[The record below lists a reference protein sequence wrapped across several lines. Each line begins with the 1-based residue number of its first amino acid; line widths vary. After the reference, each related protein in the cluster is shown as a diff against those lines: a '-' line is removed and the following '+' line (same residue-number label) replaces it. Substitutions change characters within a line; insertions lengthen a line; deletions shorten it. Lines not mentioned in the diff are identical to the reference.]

1 MPIQVWLARMERP
14 LTEQEYG
21 DMMALLPDARRER
34 LEKLP
39 KEKHQEVLCAYLLL
53 RMALWE
59 QRGWRDLPRIGVD
72 ELGKPFFPDHPDTHF
87 SLSHTAGAAAAALA
101 DTPVGVDIE
110 RVRPVSV
117 RAMERIAGVRT
128 EAAFFRS
135 WVRREARVKRT
146 GSGIVTMMRTEAPLN
161 RGEFY
166 YEVDSFHGYA
176 AGVAAGQPEPPQP
189 VGVPY
194 TGSPGMVFKAF
205 FLAEKFGIQIAE
217 ALIDNFDL
225 A

>member
-21 DMMALLPDARRER
+21 DMIALLPDARRER

-59 QRGWRDLPRIGVD
+59 QRGWRDLPRIEVD

-135 WVRREARVKRT
+135 WVRREARVKRDRDHDAD
-146 GSGIVTMMRTEAPLN
+146 GSAAEPGGVLLRGGCLSWLRGGCCCRTAGAAAAGAPSDAGPAPLT
-161 RGEFY
+161 
-166 YEVDSFHGYA
+166 A
-176 AGVAAGQPEPPQP
+176 
-189 VGVPY
+189 
-194 TGSPGMVFKAF
+194 
-205 FLAEKFGIQIAE
+205 
-217 ALIDNFDL
+217 
-225 A
+225 

>member
-1 MPIQVWLARMERP
+1 MNWENPFSRTIRIPISASA
-14 LTEQEYG
+14 T
-21 DMMALLPDARRER
+21 R
-34 LEKLP
+34 L
-39 KEKHQEVLCAYLLL
+39 
-53 RMALWE
+53 
-59 QRGWRDLPRIGVD
+59 GPR
-72 ELGKPFFPDHPDTHF
+72 
-87 SLSHTAGAAAAALA
+87 
-101 DTPVGVDIE
+101 TPVGVDIE

-166 YEVDSFHGYA
+166 YEVDAFHGYA

-189 VGVPY
+189 VHRL
-194 TGSPGMVFKAF
+194 M
-205 FLAEKFGIQIAE
+205 LDQ
-217 ALIDNFDL
+217 LL
-225 A
+225 

>member
-1 MPIQVWLARMERP
+1 MPIQVWLARMERS

-59 QRGWRDLPRIGVD
+59 QCGWRDLPRIEVD

-87 SLSHTAGAAAAALA
+87 SLSHTAGAAAAVLA

-128 EAAFFRS
+128 EAALLSELGPAGGPCQAHRQ
-135 WVRREARVKRT
+135 RDRDHDAD
-146 GSGIVTMMRTEAPLN
+146 GSAAEP
-161 RGEFY
+161 GEFY
-166 YEVDSFHGYA
+166 YEVDAFHGYA

-189 VGVPY
+189 VHRL
-194 TGSPGMVFKAF
+194 M
-205 FLAEKFGIQIAE
+205 LDQ
-217 ALIDNFDL
+217 LL
-225 A
+225 

>member
-135 WVRREARVKRT
+135 WVRREARDHDADGSAAEPRRVLLRGGLLSWLRGGRCCRT
-146 GSGIVTMMRTEAPLN
+146 AGAAAAGAPSDAGPAPLT
-161 RGEFY
+161 
-166 YEVDSFHGYA
+166 A
-176 AGVAAGQPEPPQP
+176 
-189 VGVPY
+189 
-194 TGSPGMVFKAF
+194 
-205 FLAEKFGIQIAE
+205 
-217 ALIDNFDL
+217 
-225 A
+225 

>member
-1 MPIQVWLARMERP
+1 MEKQTNMEGKYADP
-14 LTEQEYG
+14 G
-21 DMMALLPDARRER
+21 MAGQNGTVADGTGIRRYDGPSAGRGRER

-59 QRGWRDLPRIGVD
+59 QRGWRDLPRIEVD
-72 ELGKPFFPDHPDTHF
+72 ELGKPFFPDYPDTHF

-166 YEVDSFHGYA
+166 YEVDAFHGYA

-189 VGVPY
+189 VHRL
-194 TGSPGMVFKAF
+194 M
-205 FLAEKFGIQIAE
+205 LDQ
-217 ALIDNFDL
+217 LL
-225 A
+225 

>member
-21 DMMALLPDARRER
+21 DMMALLPDARQER

-59 QRGWRDLPRIGVD
+59 QRGWRDLPRIEGD
-72 ELGKPFFPDHPDTHF
+72 ELGKPFFPDHPDTYF

-135 WVRREARVKRT
+135 WVRREARAKR
-146 GSGIVTMMRTEAPLN
+146 SGAGVGTMLASETPLQP
-161 RGEFY
+161 GERFY
-166 YEVDSFHGYA
+166 FLDTFPGYV
-176 AGVAAGQPEPPQP
+176 AGVATRDGGPPGQVRKYSLDEMM
-189 VGVPY
+189 G
-194 TGSPGMVFKAF
+194 
-205 FLAEKFGIQIAE
+205 
-217 ALIDNFDL
+217 
-225 A
+225 

>member
-1 MPIQVWLARMERP
+1 
-14 LTEQEYG
+14 
-21 DMMALLPDARRER
+21 MMALLPDARRER

-59 QRGWRDLPRIGVD
+59 QRGWRDLPRIEVD

-110 RVRPVSV
+110 RVRTVSV

-146 GSGIVTMMRTEAPLN
+146 GSGIVTMMRMEAPLN

-166 YEVDSFHGYA
+166 YEVDAFHGYA
-176 AGVAAGQPEPPQP
+176 AGVATGQPEPPQP
-189 VGVPY
+189 VHRL
-194 TGSPGMVFKAF
+194 M
-205 FLAEKFGIQIAE
+205 LDQ
-217 ALIDNFDL
+217 LL
-225 A
+225 

>member
-59 QRGWRDLPRIGVD
+59 QRGWRDLPRIEVD
-72 ELGKPFFPDHPDTHF
+72 ELGKPFFPDYPDTHF
-87 SLSHTAGAAAAALA
+87 SLSHTAGAAAAVLA

-117 RAMERIAGVRT
+117 RAMEQIAGVRT

-135 WVRREARVKRT
+135 WVRREARAKR
-146 GSGIVTMMRTEAPLN
+146 SGAGVGTMLASETPLQP
-161 RGEFY
+161 GERFY
-166 YEVDSFHGYA
+166 FLDTFPGYV
-176 AGVAAGQPEPPQP
+176 AGVATRDGGPPGQVRKYSLDEMM
-189 VGVPY
+189 G
-194 TGSPGMVFKAF
+194 
-205 FLAEKFGIQIAE
+205 
-217 ALIDNFDL
+217 
-225 A
+225 

>member
-1 MPIQVWLARMERP
+1 
-14 LTEQEYG
+14 
-21 DMMALLPDARRER
+21 MMALLPDARRER

-59 QRGWRDLPRIGVD
+59 QRGWRDLPRIEVD
-72 ELGKPFFPDHPDTHF
+72 ELGKPFFPDHPDIHF

-128 EAAFFRS
+128 EAAFFGP
-135 WVRREARVKRT
+135 
-146 GSGIVTMMRTEAPLN
+146 GSGGGPCQAHRQRVREPDADGSAAEPGGVLLRGGCLSWLRGGCCCRTA
-161 RGEFY
+161 GAA
-166 YEVDSFHGYA
+166 A
-176 AGVAAGQPEPPQP
+176 AGAPSDAGPTPL
-189 VGVPY
+189 
-194 TGSPGMVFKAF
+194 TA
-205 FLAEKFGIQIAE
+205 
-217 ALIDNFDL
+217 
-225 A
+225 

>member
-59 QRGWRDLPRIGVD
+59 QRGWRDLPRIEVD
-72 ELGKPFFPDHPDTHF
+72 ELGKPFFPDHPDIHF

-135 WVRREARVKRT
+135 WVRREARAKR
-146 GSGIVTMMRTEAPLN
+146 SGAGVGTMLASETPLQP
-161 RGEFY
+161 GERFY
-166 YEVDSFHGYA
+166 FLDTFPGYV
-176 AGVAAGQPEPPQP
+176 AGVATRDGGPPGQVRKYSLDEMM
-189 VGVPY
+189 G
-194 TGSPGMVFKAF
+194 
-205 FLAEKFGIQIAE
+205 
-217 ALIDNFDL
+217 
-225 A
+225 

>member
-135 WVRREARVKRT
+135 WAGGPCQAHRQRDRDHDADGSAAEPGGVLLRGGCLSWLRGGCCCRT
-146 GSGIVTMMRTEAPLN
+146 AGAAAAGAPSDAGPAPLT
-161 RGEFY
+161 
-166 YEVDSFHGYA
+166 A
-176 AGVAAGQPEPPQP
+176 
-189 VGVPY
+189 
-194 TGSPGMVFKAF
+194 
-205 FLAEKFGIQIAE
+205 
-217 ALIDNFDL
+217 
-225 A
+225 

>member
-21 DMMALLPDARRER
+21 DMMAILPDARRER

-59 QRGWRDLPRIGVD
+59 QRGWRDLPRIEVD
-72 ELGKPFFPDHPDTHF
+72 ELGKPFFPDYPDTHF

-101 DTPVGVDIE
+101 DMPVGVDIE

-189 VGVPY
+189 VRRL
-194 TGSPGMVFKAF
+194 M
-205 FLAEKFGIQIAE
+205 LDQ
-217 ALIDNFDL
+217 LL
-225 A
+225 

>member
-1 MPIQVWLARMERP
+1 MPIQVWLARMERS

-59 QRGWRDLPRIGVD
+59 QCGWRDLPRIEVD

-87 SLSHTAGAAAAALA
+87 SLSHTAGAAAAVLA

-117 RAMERIAGVRT
+117 R
-128 EAAFFRS
+128 
-135 WVRREARVKRT
+135 ARVKRT

-166 YEVDSFHGYA
+166 YEVDAFHGYA

-189 VGVPY
+189 VHRL
-194 TGSPGMVFKAF
+194 M
-205 FLAEKFGIQIAE
+205 LDQ
-217 ALIDNFDL
+217 LL
-225 A
+225 

>member
-21 DMMALLPDARRER
+21 DMMAILPDARRER

-59 QRGWRDLPRIGVD
+59 QRGWRDLPRIEVD
-72 ELGKPFFPDHPDTHF
+72 ELGKPFFPDYPDTHF
-87 SLSHTAGAAAAALA
+87 SLSHTAGAAAAVLA
-101 DTPVGVDIE
+101 DTDVTTE
-110 RVRPVSV
+110 R
-117 RAMERIAGVRT
+117 
-128 EAAFFRS
+128 AFFQS

-166 YEVDSFHGYA
+166 YEVDAFHGYA

-189 VGVPY
+189 VHRL
-194 TGSPGMVFKAF
+194 M
-205 FLAEKFGIQIAE
+205 LDQ
-217 ALIDNFDL
+217 LL
-225 A
+225 

>member
-59 QRGWRDLPRIGVD
+59 QRGWRDLPRIEVD

-146 GSGIVTMMRTEAPLN
+146 GSGIVTMMRTEAPLD

-189 VGVPY
+189 VHRL
-194 TGSPGMVFKAF
+194 M
-205 FLAEKFGIQIAE
+205 LDQ
-217 ALIDNFDL
+217 LL
-225 A
+225 

>member
-1 MPIQVWLARMERP
+1 MPIQVWLARMERS

-59 QRGWRDLPRIGVD
+59 QRGWRDLPRIEVD

-101 DTPVGVDIE
+101 DMPVGVDIE

-135 WVRREARVKRT
+135 WVRREARAKR
-146 GSGIVTMMRTEAPLN
+146 SGAGVGTMLASETPLQY
-161 RGEFY
+161 GEYFY
-166 YEVDSFHGYA
+166 ELETFPGYV
-176 AGVAAGQPEPPQP
+176 AGVATRGREA
-189 VGVPY
+189 
-194 TGSPGMVFKAF
+194 PGT
-205 FLAEKFGIQIAE
+205 LRRYSLDEI
-217 ALIDNFDL
+217 L
-225 A
+225 

>member
-1 MPIQVWLARMERP
+1 MPIQVWLARMERS

-59 QRGWRDLPRIGVD
+59 QRGWRDLPRIEVD

-101 DTPVGVDIE
+101 DMPGWGGHRARPPRE
-110 RVRPVSV
+110 RPGHGADRRRSDGGGLLSELGP
-117 RAMERIAGVRT
+117 AGG
-128 EAAFFRS
+128 
-135 WVRREARVKRT
+135 RVKRT

-166 YEVDSFHGYA
+166 YEVDAFHGYA

-189 VGVPY
+189 VHRL
-194 TGSPGMVFKAF
+194 M
-205 FLAEKFGIQIAE
+205 LDQ
-217 ALIDNFDL
+217 LL
-225 A
+225 

>member
-21 DMMALLPDARRER
+21 DMIALLPDARRER

-59 QRGWRDLPRIGVD
+59 QRSWRDLPRIEVD
-72 ELGKPFFPDHPDTHF
+72 ELGKPFF
-87 SLSHTAGAAAAALA
+87 TAGAAAAVLA

-166 YEVDSFHGYA
+166 YEVDAFHGYA

-189 VGVPY
+189 VHRL
-194 TGSPGMVFKAF
+194 M
-205 FLAEKFGIQIAE
+205 LDQ
-217 ALIDNFDL
+217 LL
-225 A
+225 

>member
-21 DMMALLPDARRER
+21 DMMALLPDARQER

-59 QRGWRDLPRIGVD
+59 QRGWRDLPRIEVD
-72 ELGKPFFPDHPDTHF
+72 ELGKPFFPDHPDTYF

-110 RVRPVSV
+110 RVRPD
-117 RAMERIAGVRT
+117 ERPGHGADRRRSDR
-128 EAAFFRS
+128 AAFFRS

-166 YEVDSFHGYA
+166 YEVDAFHGYA

-189 VGVPY
+189 VHRL
-194 TGSPGMVFKAF
+194 M
-205 FLAEKFGIQIAE
+205 LDQ
-217 ALIDNFDL
+217 LL
-225 A
+225 

>member
-59 QRGWRDLPRIGVD
+59 QRGWRDLPRIEVD

-87 SLSHTAGAAAAALA
+87 SLSHTAGA
-101 DTPVGVDIE
+101 
-110 RVRPVSV
+110 S
-117 RAMERIAGVRT
+117 
-128 EAAFFRS
+128 
-135 WVRREARVKRT
+135 RRF
-146 GSGIVTMMRTEAPLN
+146 S
-161 RGEFY
+161 
-166 YEVDSFHGYA
+166 GYA
-176 AGVAAGQPEPPQP
+176 GWGGHRARPPRER
-189 VGVPY
+189 
-194 TGSPGMVFKAF
+194 PGHGA
-205 FLAEKFGIQIAE
+205 
-217 ALIDNFDL
+217 DRRRSD
-225 A
+225 

>member
-1 MPIQVWLARMERP
+1 M
-14 LTEQEYG
+14 
-21 DMMALLPDARRER
+21 R
-34 LEKLP
+34 LSSAADGA
-39 KEKHQEVLCAYLLL
+39 VGA
-53 RMALWE
+53 AA
-59 QRGWRDLPRIGVD
+59 GWRDLPRIEVD

-101 DTPVGVDIE
+101 DMPVGVDIE

-166 YEVDSFHGYA
+166 YEVDAFHGSRGGCCCRTAGAAA
-176 AGVAAGQPEPPQP
+176 AGAPSDAGPAPL
-189 VGVPY
+189 
-194 TGSPGMVFKAF
+194 TA
-205 FLAEKFGIQIAE
+205 
-217 ALIDNFDL
+217 
-225 A
+225 

>member
-21 DMMALLPDARRER
+21 DMIALLPDARRER

-59 QRGWRDLPRIGVD
+59 QRSWRDLPRIEVD
-72 ELGKPFFPDHPDTHF
+72 ELGKPFFPDHQDTHF
-87 SLSHTAGAAAAALA
+87 SLSHTAGAAAAVLA

-135 WVRREARVKRT
+135 WVRREARAKR
-146 GSGIVTMMRTEAPLN
+146 SGAGVGTMLASETPLQP
-161 RGEFY
+161 GERFY
-166 YEVDSFHGYA
+166 FLDTFPGYV
-176 AGVAAGQPEPPQP
+176 AGVATRDGGPPGQVRKYSLDEMM
-189 VGVPY
+189 G
-194 TGSPGMVFKAF
+194 
-205 FLAEKFGIQIAE
+205 
-217 ALIDNFDL
+217 
-225 A
+225 